1 MDQSNAIILASHP
14 WLKKNLFSTKD
25 RQTML
30 CTDFGLT
37 WDIVPIYIAL
47 RSDMPITANKEKP
60 GRGIM
65 FIP

>member
-1 MDQSNAIILASHP
+1 
-14 WLKKNLFSTKD
+14 
-25 RQTML
+25 ML